1 MTVYP
6 SKKRY
11 DAQNIVRVTVA
22 FNRKTEPELVERIE
36 REEHKGMFLKCLVR
50 EQIKREEK

>member
-1 MTVYP
+1 MTVFP

-11 DAQNIVRVTVA
+11 DAKNIVRVTA
-22 FNRKTEPELVERIE
+22 SFNRKTEPELVERIE
-36 REEHKGMFLKCLVR
+36 REEHKGTFLKRLVR